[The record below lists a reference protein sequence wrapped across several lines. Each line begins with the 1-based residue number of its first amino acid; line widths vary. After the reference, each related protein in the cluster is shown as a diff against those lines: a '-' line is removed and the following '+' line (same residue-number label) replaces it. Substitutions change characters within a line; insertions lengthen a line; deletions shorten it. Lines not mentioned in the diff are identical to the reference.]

1 MPNIIILETMESM
14 TYEAEKVYWAG
25 RFRLLGEVYEVL
37 WKNFNSFKFFY
48 RLATSDGKKES
59 LNSSSGG
66 NCRTNRMKLKFYVC
80 TSKAGKSPLKLSR
93 RSPLVWKKEKKRA
106 DLLCHNC
113 FRGHKINWSHH
124 RKGTMIEV
132 LTTNEAKMTLHY
144 FRLNSLHVYGSQIID
159 FTKSLRVFTD
169 TCKDK

>member
-1 MPNIIILETMESM
+1 MESM

-80 TSKAGKSPLKLSR
+80 TSNAGKSPLKVSR
-93 RSPLVWKKEKKRA
+93 RSPFIWKTEKRGLIYSFTTASRVTKLIDHTTGKERWLKCLQLV
-106 DLLCHNC
+106 
-113 FRGHKINWSHH
+113 
-124 RKGTMIEV
+124 KG
-132 LTTNEAKMTLHY
+132 KMTSYY
-144 FRLNSLHVYGSQIID
+144 FRLNSFHLYGSQIID

-169 TCKDK
+169 TCKNK

>member
-1 MPNIIILETMESM
+1 MESM

-132 LTTNEAKMTLHY
+132 FITNEAKMTLHY

-159 FTKSLRVFTD
+159 FTKSLRVLTD